1 MTVEPGWPGRV
12 VRLPEAR
19 SDEGVFVGPRT
30 KLVAAGQQLLFE
42 RGDSS
47 FTVEEL
53 VRRAGVAIKTFY
65 RCFTTKDD
73 FLEQLFTALVAESG
87 PGFRERVLAA
97 ADDPLDR
104 LRVAVT
110 SALQAPLED
119 HVGSRAL
126 AVEHLRIAM
135 VSPKTIAASSVP
147 YRELVRDLLIE
158 AGTAGQIRSADPDW
172 DSHLITSMVTNSFL
186 ALVLRLDAS
195 DPAELADNVWRFCL
209 SALGGT
215 MGKARS

>member
-12 VRLPEAR
+12 VRLPPAR
-19 SDEGVFVGPRT
+19 SAEGVFVGPRT
-30 KLVAAGQQLLFE
+30 KLVAAGQELLFE

-47 FTVEEL
+47 FTVDEL

-97 ADDPLDR
+97 AGDPLGR

-110 SALQAPLED
+110 SALQVTTAED
-119 HVGSRAL
+119 QRAASRAL

-135 VSPKTIAASSVP
+135 VSPQVIAASSVP
-147 YRELVRDLLIE
+147 YQELVRELLIE
-158 AGTAGQIRSADPDW
+158 AGALGQIRSADPEW
-172 DSHLITSMVTNSFL
+172 DSRLITSMVTNSFL
-186 ALVLRLDAS
+186 ALILRLDGS
-195 DPAELADNVWRFCL
+195 DPAELAEHVWRFCL
-209 SALGGT
+209 SAIRDGEGH
-215 MGKARS
+215 S